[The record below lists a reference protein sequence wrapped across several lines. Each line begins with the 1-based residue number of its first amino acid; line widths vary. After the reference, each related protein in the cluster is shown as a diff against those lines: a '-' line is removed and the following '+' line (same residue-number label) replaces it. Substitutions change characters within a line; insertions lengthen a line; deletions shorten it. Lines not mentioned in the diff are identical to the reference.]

1 MKSKVKGQRSKNY
14 VLRFTSSPPHGF
26 TLLEV
31 LVASTILSLMLA
43 ALYGVFSQTLTSKRI
58 AEERLNRSRAARVVL
73 LRLGEELQSSLALSP
88 SNAGFVGYTRY
99 DGLLPEARLSF
110 VAALPT
116 PLTARAAAP
125 SEIHYWLSPDPNQAR
140 LFSLVRWGNPAI
152 PIDAADRLPSS
163 ESSLESSPYLRPF
176 AVSPTAARDAFVLL
190 HKVRGFRLRFF
201 DGRQWRE
208 EWGQNENDG
217 TQGRI
222 PRAVEMLLYLDDGQ
236 ASQTGQ
242 AGQVG
247 QVGQAG
253 QAGQAGQDGYEGAVL
268 FSTVVDLP
276 LVDA

>member
-1 MKSKVKGQRSKNY
+1 
-14 VLRFTSSPPHGF
+14 
-26 TLLEV
+26 
-31 LVASTILSLMLA
+31 MLA

-99 DGLLPEARLSF
+99 DELLPEARLSF

-116 PLTARAAAP
+116 PLTAGAAVP

-152 PIDAADRLPSS
+152 DAADPLPSS
-163 ESSLESSPYLRPF
+163 GSSPF
-176 AVSPTAARDAFVLL
+176 SVSPTATRDAFALL

-208 EWGQNENDG
+208 EWGQNENDENAE

-247 QVGQAG
+247 Q
-253 QAGQAGQDGYEGAVL
+253 AGQDGYEGAVL